1 MIQEIKDVSNSQGVH
16 HADTPSVIVIESLSS
31 FSPAY
36 SYVIQQGNLSS
47 REICRSAIQLPAYMT
62 SAPFPLASLQCPLRA
77 PGACEVVGKRSPEEC
92 LRGKLASLKRKLPD
106 ESVSIDQPLMDTWP
120 SM

>member
-77 PGACEVVGKRSPEEC
+77 PGACEAVGEREKRETLHLFQPPRADQMPDPRQGQC
-92 LRGKLASLKRKLPD
+92 HNILP
-106 ESVSIDQPLMDTWP
+106 SIP
-120 SM
+120 